1 MYIIYRYNNSTTTTI
16 KGKNKMTRQFKKLNK
31 EQLLKKIKTAESNK
45 EHHPVVE
52 GRQGWADI
60 EKSAREELSTR
71 KEQY

>member
-1 MYIIYRYNNSTTTTI
+1 
-16 KGKNKMTRQFKKLNK
+16 MTRQFKKLNK
-31 EQLLKKIKTAESNK
+31 EQLLKKIKTAEWNK

-71 KEQY
+71 KEQ